1 MYEHVTRVLKET
13 LKRCCFDPI
22 VERLVPIL
30 PTLQKLN
37 HEFSKIELNNEHALK
52 IEQNAGLNGIFG
64 AVIKHVKQAKTM
76 IAFRKMS
83 GAVFDEE
90 LRHFEG
96 VYFSAISFKW
106 LEHRGWIQMKTDLP
120 RDVVKI
126 VSYDY
131 ELTNDELL
139 VVYIRDT
146 TGRSFRKRSRLFE
159 FLNY

>member
-37 HEFSKIELNNEHALK
+37 NEFSKIELNNDHALK

-64 AVIKHVKQAKTM
+64 AVIKQVKQAKTM
-76 IAFRKMS
+76 IAFRNMS
-83 GAVFDEE
+83 GAVFDEK
-90 LRHFEG
+90 LRLLEG
-96 VYFSAISFKW
+96 DFSAISFKW

-120 RDVVKI
+120 RDVVQI

-131 ELTNDELL
+131 EVTNDEQL
-139 VVYIRDT
+139 VVYIRDSS
-146 TGRSFRKRSRLFE
+146 GRLFR
-159 FLNY
+159 NRS